1 MTAPSITLHGT
12 PYSGH
17 AHRVAL
23 LLRMLGLPYRFVEA
37 PGPVRH
43 SPAFR
48 ALNPLGQIPVL
59 EIEGLVLADSNA
71 ILVYL
76 AKCFDAGGL
85 WLPETPEG
93 AAAVQRCLSL
103 AAGELAFGPA
113 TARAVAQW
121 QMPGVPAEA
130 RRVADKLLAFLEQHL
145 AGREFLAAAHP
156 TIADLA
162 CYSYL
167 AHAPEGGISL
177 DSYPALRAWL
187 ARVEALPGFFPMPRL
202 PVPAA

>member
-17 AHRVAL
+17 VHRVAL
-23 LLRMLGLPYRFVEA
+23 LLRMLGLEYRFVEA
-37 PGPVRH
+37 PGPVRQ
-43 SPAFR
+43 SAAFR

-59 EIEGLVLADSNA
+59 EIDGAVLADSNA

-76 AKCFDAGGL
+76 AKHFDAGGT

-93 AAAVQRCLSL
+93 AAAVQRFLSL

-113 TARAVAQW
+113 IARAVAQW
-121 QMPGVPAEA
+121 QMAGVPAEA
-130 RRVADKLLAFLEQHL
+130 RRVADKLLAFLEPHL
-145 AGREFLAAAHP
+145 AGREFLAAPHP

-177 DSYPALRAWL
+177 DPYPALRAWL
-187 ARVEALPGFFPMPRL
+187 ARMEALPGFFPMPRL
-202 PVPAA
+202 PLPAA